1 MVRGVKRKGEEC
13 GWRKKKSAKEGEV
26 GLVGLSKGSHSCGDV
41 HKT

>member
-13 GWRKKKSAKEGEV
+13 GWRKKKSAKGR
-26 GLVGLSKGSHSCGDV
+26 GGACGSLKGSHLCGDV